1 MFKNGGVFAPM
12 APTLHCKTCKDRR
25 HERTSVDDKEQKKGF
40 VFLSKFLGIER
51 LQTNNLLHCGARTE
65 C

>member
-12 APTLHCKTCKDRR
+12 APTIHCKTCKDRR
-25 HERTSVDDKEQKKGF
+25 HERTSVDDQEQEKGF
-40 VFLSKFLGIER
+40 VFLSTILSIER
-51 LQTNNLLHCGARTE
+51 LQTNIVSSNLLHHE

>member
-12 APTLHCKTCKDRR
+12 APTIHCKTCKERR
-25 HERTSVDDKEQKKGF
+25 HKRTSVDDEEQEKGF
-40 VFLSKFLGIER
+40 VFLSTLLSIEC
-51 LQTNNLLHCGARTE
+51 LQTKVSSNQQPE

>member
-12 APTLHCKTCKDRR
+12 APTIHCKTCKDRR
-25 HERTSVDDKEQKKGF
+25 HGRTSVDDQDQEKGF
-40 VFLSKFLGIER
+40 VFLTIFLSIER
-51 LQTNNLLHCGARTE
+51 LQTNIVSNNLLPE